1 MVLIMPN
8 DEQER
13 IDGIDQYYKPINR
26 LDSWVSKIFWISAFL
41 SVSVLYADILPWKN
55 VKEITTVLFV
65 FSVVV
70 HLVLTLYLRFNLI
83 PIAEGKRRKQL
94 LSNSFG
100 VPLTHEQTRKY
111 YNNQLAPSIKKLGTN
126 ILENSFHAKAIC
138 GRMATNER
146 IRILGYFIFWFL
158 AAFWRETPINLL
170 VVVTQTIFS
179 GEIIAKFISLEIL
192 RHRNEDLF
200 EELYHEFLHQIDF
213 DSQTGTACI
222 LDAFATYESAKV
234 AVSLKQSTSIF
245 NEMNSQLND
254 EWNEI
259 SAKLGLT

>member
-1 MVLIMPN
+1 MLN

-41 SVSVLYADILPWKN
+41 SFSVLYADLSPWKN
-55 VKEITTVLFV
+55 AKTITTVLFV
-65 FSVVV
+65 LSVVI
-70 HLVLTLYLRFNLI
+70 HLVFTLYLRFNLI

-94 LSNSFG
+94 LSDSFD
-100 VPLTHEQTRKY
+100 VPLTHEQTQKY
-111 YNNQLAPSIKKLGTN
+111 YNNQLAPSIKKLGAN

-170 VVVTQTIFS
+170 VVVTQTVFS

-234 AVSLKQSTSIF
+234 AASIKQSTSIF
-245 NEMNSQLND
+245 NDMNSQLSD